1 MNSTTDLLHRIN
13 NPSLSIDERAQLRCQ
28 LAKQLE
34 LAWNF
39 EAARRAMG
47 DLWQRVGEPPN
58 LAGLE
63 QQTSAEVLLRAGS
76 LSGWIGSSRQIE
88 GAQEVAKNLITNSI
102 EIFES
107 LKLRAKTS
115 EAQID
120 LAYCYWREGAFDD
133 ARVILH
139 EALTRATN
147 LDDETR
153 ALGILRSAI
162 VEESSKRLHD
172 CLHICF
178 DNAQFFEA
186 LSNIALKGKFHN
198 EFGMVLKDIGLAER
212 RQDYIDRGLIEFA
225 AASYYFEQ
233 ANLSRHQACVENN
246 LGFLFGSIHQF
257 AKAHEHLDRAQA
269 LFTSLKD
276 RVHNAQVD
284 ETRARV
290 MIAEGELAKAEK
302 LIRGAVRVLEEGGE
316 QSLLAEALTT
326 QGLILTS
333 LGKHDEA
340 DSTLHRAADVAEQAG
355 DLDSAG
361 LALVSLVEQ
370 LGHRLLNEEL
380 CVVVERA
387 DALLEQCRDFA
398 TVQRLSKAKSH
409 ALFLTNAHPGPPQW
423 SSFILEEVQQR
434 NECRYVELA
443 LKESHGS
450 VTKAADLLGLPGHQS
465 VTFIL
470 NRRCPQLLNLRTP
483 IKPRRRRIIQTS
495 VDSTSQHERKAVRPT
510 KILHVEDDETIA
522 AMTKEMLQDQIG
534 WQVET
539 CFNGDAA
546 LKRIS
551 SEAHYDLLLVDYELP
566 GVNGLELVR
575 RARQLAH
582 RSQIPIIVLSAS
594 AVEAEAREAGA
605 DQFLYKP
612 QDVNSL
618 VESVTRLLTE
628 RRQTKTVTS

>member
-1 MNSTTDLLHRIN
+1 MNSTTGFLHRIN
-13 NPSLSIDERAQLRCQ
+13 DPNLSSDERAQLRCQ
-28 LAKQLE
+28 LGRQLE

-39 EAARRAMG
+39 ETARKAMG
-47 DLWQRVGEPPN
+47 DLWQRVGESPN
-58 LAGLE
+58 LDGLG
-63 QQTSAEVLLRAGS
+63 QQTSAEVLLRAGA
-76 LSGWIGSSRQIE
+76 LTGWIGSLRQIE
-88 GAQEVAKNLITNSI
+88 GAQETAKNLITKGI

-107 LKLRAKTS
+107 LRLPAKIS

-133 ARVILH
+133 ARVILQ
-139 EALTRATN
+139 EALTRATS

-178 DNAQFFEA
+178 DNAQFFET

-198 EFGMVLKDIGLAER
+198 EFGMVLKDIGLAEQ

-233 ANLSRHQACVENN
+233 ANLSHHQACVENN

-276 RVHNAQVD
+276 RVHSAQVD

-290 MIAEGELAKAEK
+290 MIAEGQFGKAEK

-326 QGLILTS
+326 QGLMLAS
-333 LGKHDEA
+333 LGKHEQA
-340 DSTLHRAADVAEQAG
+340 GSTLNRAADVAEQAG

-361 LALVSLVEQ
+361 LALVTLIEQ
-370 LGHRLLNEEL
+370 LGHRLSNEEL
-380 CVVVERA
+380 CVMVERA
-387 DALLEQCRDFA
+387 DVLLEKCRDFA
-398 TVQRLSKAKSH
+398 TVQRLSKAKSQ
-409 ALFLTNAHPGPPQW
+409 ALFLTNAHAGPPQW
-423 SSFILEEVQQR
+423 SNFVLEDVQQR

-470 NRRCPQLLNLRTP
+470 NSRCPHLLNLRTP
-483 IKPRRRRIIQTS
+483 IKPRRRRIIQTNA
-495 VDSTSQHERKAVRPT
+495 DKTSQYESKAVRAA

-522 AMTKEMLQDQIG
+522 AMAKEMLEEQG
-534 WQVET
+534 WQVQT
-539 CFNGDAA
+539 CADGGAA
-546 LKRIS
+546 LKEIYG
-551 SEAHYDLLLVDYELP
+551 AKDYDLLLIDYDLP

-575 RARQLAH
+575 RARMLAH
-582 RSQIPIIVLSAS
+582 RARTPIAVLSATPI
-594 AVEAEAREAGA
+594 EAAAREAGA
-605 DQFLYKP
+605 DVFLYKP
-612 QDVNSL
+612 LDINSV
-618 VESVTRLLTE
+618 VETITRLLTE
-628 RRQTKTVTS
+628 NEQR